1 MTRSEPAVRFHDA
14 LDICTG
20 YVAGVF
26 DLSSRGGSEYTIVVK
41 GRSAAH
47 LRKLATRVSD
57 ALEATPEG
65 EAPDGSDPW
74 LVVDADDVVVHLLT
88 EGSLA
93 RYGLVDLFQQ
103 HSEEPSDV
111 FAVVAAERLAR
122 LREQR
127 RAG

>member
-57 ALEATPEG
+57 ALEATLEG

>member
-1 MTRSEPAVRFHDA
+1 MTQTDSAARFHEA

-26 DLSSRGGSEYTIVVK
+26 DLSARGGSEYTLVVK
-41 GRSAAH
+41 ARSAAH

-57 ALEATPEG
+57 ALGAPREG

-74 LVVDADDVVVHLLT
+74 LVVDGDDVVVHLLT
-88 EGSLA
+88 EISLA
-93 RYGLVDLFQQ
+93 RYGLVELFQEC
-103 HSEEPSDV
+103 SEEPSDV

>member
-1 MTRSEPAVRFHDA
+1 MTHTDPSARFHDA

-26 DLSSRGGSEYTIVVK
+26 DLSSRGGSEYTVVVK

-57 ALEATPEG
+57 ALGAAPEG

-93 RYGLVDLFQQ
+93 RYGLVDLFRE
-103 HSEEPSDV
+103 HSAEPSDV

>member
-1 MTRSEPAVRFHDA
+1 MTQTDPAARFHEA

-26 DLSSRGGSEYTIVVK
+26 DLSGRGGSEYTLVVK

-47 LRKLATRVSD
+47 LRKLAKRVSD
-57 ALEATPEG
+57 ALGAIPEG

-93 RYGLVDLFQQ
+93 DYGLVDLFGEHAEQ
-103 HSEEPSDV
+103 PSDV

-122 LREQR
+122 LRDQR